1 MSSQELSSLNN
12 FKLQD
17 YLPVILEN
25 LIDSIALPPPY
36 DIICQISYEFNTVYD
51 EIAMSLTDPYSVSNI
66 LNQIKLGKTDS
77 TLKKFFETIRAN
89 NHFYKIDFDQF
100 KRLFLQ
106 SFVNIG
112 KMDINAL
119 KNKIEVFRSLIDYSF
134 GDLVKIIKS
143 KEFEVNDEK
152 MKILYP
158 QVLEAYERTLRWVVE
173 KFPDKSLIDRISL
186 FVQINFPA
194 NEESLIDFYEKN
206 KSLLEPVFAVQ
217 KIENISILTRLLS
230 EGANIDVGM
239 LVKEALVFWR
249 NEISDIIRMAKEE
262 KRILKEEAKKKKIR
276 ITEEEIDL
284 LYNEITPRFL
294 ENKNLKAI
302 LMEIKDK
309 YQNKRLLAQ
318 IMSDLSTTENDYIEI
333 LNKKNYDNLLKHF
346 DENQYEDKPI
356 LYFAILYKAL
366 IENQIDFLADI
377 VKLFDE
383 NYFLKLAA
391 RKLLFIKMIQNSKIK
406 NAVGENRVFVA
417 FLNSFERI
425 ICNDNEPL
433 NIRKENLL
441 ILSKMIIA
449 GFQELPESFNNL
461 LDDLFIKIFNDILDI
476 NLINKFA
483 TLKRITE
490 KETEKLDLMKHA
502 LKLYELVISELSNRT
517 SKTREQNRRNDF
529 LLSKIERKLSNN
541 VKKIKSRA
549 ITL

>member
-356 LYFAILYKAL
+356 L
-366 IENQIDFLADI
+366 
-377 VKLFDE
+377 
-383 NYFLKLAA
+383 
-391 RKLLFIKMIQNSKIK
+391 
-406 NAVGENRVFVA
+406 
-417 FLNSFERI
+417 
-425 ICNDNEPL
+425 
-433 NIRKENLL
+433 
-441 ILSKMIIA
+441 
-449 GFQELPESFNNL
+449 
-461 LDDLFIKIFNDILDI
+461 
-476 NLINKFA
+476 
-483 TLKRITE
+483 
-490 KETEKLDLMKHA
+490 
-502 LKLYELVISELSNRT
+502 
-517 SKTREQNRRNDF
+517 
-529 LLSKIERKLSNN
+529 
-541 VKKIKSRA
+541 
-549 ITL
+549 